1 MKIEE
6 KARSEGSKAAVFTV
20 ECGVSEFVAVIFL
33 AFG

>member
-20 ECGVSEFVAVIFL
+20 ERVSEFVAVIFL